1 MASPSSS
8 STSQAVPIRAVAHS
22 DGNLS
27 VPDSNVSGT
36 SPSGR
41 NRNGLISRMKFDPP
55 SSELGQTDTGLGM
68 TMPIRDAPDQAMGDE
83 DDEYDDDMS
92 VSSDVFGSSLS
103 DSVILEEPEEEMEE
117 EEEDGEMDVDDDDTD
132 EDDVASSYI
141 SSSSTSS
148 SIPAAMRRQETPG
161 ERRERH
167 RQEEEEEMRD
177 QGKIPEYLRKDSAVE
192 QYRYQHVHDL
202 VAEGAATPK
211 ERREGLSHAG
221 LTDRLSQLQMG
232 GRNERSREL
241 GGRGD
246 GDETPRGRTSP
257 RREHASLPAA
267 I

>member
-1 MASPSSS
+1 MTSPSSS
-8 STSQAVPIRAVAHS
+8 STSQAVPIRS

-117 EEEDGEMDVDDDDTD
+117 EEEDGEMNVDDDDTD